1 MRIRLHRLQEISKS
15 LGREPNAKDYE
26 IKSLVNDFDKV
37 ARKQIARL
45 KKGKYQRLSTRG
57 QIIVTYGLKS
67 RERISKLSEFNLH
80 YLAIDEEINSMIKMF
95 EAD

>member
-1 MRIRLHRLQEISKS
+1 MRMRIRLFRLQEISKS

-45 KKGKYQRLSTRG
+45 KKGKY
-57 QIIVTYGLKS
+57 
-67 RERISKLSEFNLH
+67 
-80 YLAIDEEINSMIKMF
+80 
-95 EAD
+95 